1 MPNCVMRPPRPAIPV
16 TIGRRGAGIHA
27 TGDARFS
34 GAICSFSTL
43 GLYWTGGRTIM
54 RMVSGALA
62 AVVLAGL
69 GWSLPAQAQGL
80 PQGTYLSSCS
90 GARMEGDTLVARC
103 RTRDGGEQRSALSG
117 VNRCVGDIG
126 NSNGSL
132 RCNFGGRAQAVPAG
146 PGYREPGYR
155 EPGYGSERHERCGG
169 LRRESEELRIRLDRD
184 WNPMERARIES
195 HLREVH
201 EQEERCR

>member
-1 MPNCVMRPPRPAIPV
+1 MPNCVMATSAPAIPV

-27 TGDARFS
+27 TGNARFS
-34 GAICSFSTL
+34 GAICAFSTFTL
-43 GLYWTGGRTIM
+43 HWTCEWTIM
-54 RMVSGALA
+54 KMVSGALA

-103 RTRDGGEQRSALSG
+103 RTRDGGEARSALAG
-117 VNRCVGDIG
+117 VHRCVGDIG

-132 RCNFGGRAQAVPAG
+132 SCNFGGRAEIG
-146 PGYREPGYR
+146 PGPGNR
-155 EPGYGSERHERCGG
+155 LGERGYGSDRGERCGG
-169 LRRESEELRIRLDRD
+169 LHREAQELRGRLDREF
-184 WNPMERARIES
+184 NPMERARIEG
-195 HLREVH
+195 HLR
-201 EQEERCR
+201 

>member
-1 MPNCVMRPPRPAIPV
+1 MPNCVMATSAPAIPV

-27 TGDARFS
+27 TGNARFS
-34 GAICSFSTL
+34 GAICAFSTFTL
-43 GLYWTGGRTIM
+43 HWTCGRTIM
-54 RMVSGALA
+54 KMVSGVLA

-103 RTRDGGEQRSALSG
+103 RTRDGSEQRSALAG
-117 VNRCVGDIG
+117 VNRCAGDIG

-132 RCNFGGRAQAVPAG
+132 SCNFGGRTQAVPVG
-146 PGYREPGYR
+146 PGYR
-155 EPGYGSERHERCGG
+155 EPGYGSDRGERCGG
-169 LRRESEELRIRLDRD
+169 LRREAQELRARMDRE
-184 WNPMERARIES
+184 WNPMERARLES

>member
-1 MPNCVMRPPRPAIPV
+1 MK
-16 TIGRRGAGIHA
+16 
-27 TGDARFS
+27 
-34 GAICSFSTL
+34 
-43 GLYWTGGRTIM
+43 
-54 RMVSGALA
+54 MVSGALA

-103 RTRDGGEQRSALSG
+103 RTRDGAEQRSALAG

-132 RCNFGGRAQAVPAG
+132 QCNFGGGNQGRAQVG
-146 PGYREPGYR
+146 PEPRLGER
-155 EPGYGSERHERCGG
+155 GYGSDRGERCGG
-169 LRRESEELRIRLDRD
+169 LRREAQELRARMDRE

>member
-1 MPNCVMRPPRPAIPV
+1 
-16 TIGRRGAGIHA
+16 
-27 TGDARFS
+27 
-34 GAICSFSTL
+34 
-43 GLYWTGGRTIM
+43 M

-103 RTRDGGEQRSALSG
+103 RTRDGSEQRSALAG

-132 RCNFGGRAQAVPAG
+132 HCNFGPGRAQAVPAG
-146 PGYREPGYR
+146 PEPR
-155 EPGYGSERHERCGG
+155 EPGYGSERGERCGG
-169 LRRESEELRIRLDRD
+169 LRREAEGLRSRLDREF
-184 WNPMERARIES
+184 NPLERARIEGQ
-195 HLREVH
+195 LREVH
-201 EQEERCR
+201 EQQERCR

>member
-27 TGDARFS
+27 TGVARFS
-34 GAICSFSTL
+34 GAICSYSTL
-43 GLYWTGGRTIM
+43 ALWICGRTIM
-54 RMVSGALA
+54 KMVSGALA

-103 RTRDGGEQRSALSG
+103 RTRDGAEQRSALAG

-132 RCNFGGRAQAVPAG
+132 SCNFGGRAGAVPAG
-146 PGYREPGYR
+146 PGYREQ
-155 EPGYGSERHERCGG
+155 GYGSERGERCGG
-169 LRRESEELRIRLDRD
+169 LR
-184 WNPMERARIES
+184 
-195 HLREVH
+195 
-201 EQEERCR
+201 

>member
-1 MPNCVMRPPRPAIPV
+1 MK
-16 TIGRRGAGIHA
+16 
-27 TGDARFS
+27 
-34 GAICSFSTL
+34 
-43 GLYWTGGRTIM
+43 
-54 RMVSGALA
+54 MVSGVLA

-80 PQGTYLSSCS
+80 PQGTYLQSCS

-132 RCNFGGRAQAVPAG
+132 ACNFGGRAQAAPVG
-146 PGYREPGYR
+146 PGYR
-155 EPGYGSERHERCGG
+155 EPGYGSDRGERCGG
-169 LRRESEELRIRLDRD
+169 LRREAEGLRSRLDREF
-184 WNPMERARIES
+184 NPLERARIEGQ
-195 HLREVH
+195 LREVH

>member
-1 MPNCVMRPPRPAIPV
+1 
-16 TIGRRGAGIHA
+16 
-27 TGDARFS
+27 
-34 GAICSFSTL
+34 
-43 GLYWTGGRTIM
+43 M

-103 RTRDGGEQRSALSG
+103 RTRDGSEQRSALAG

-132 RCNFGGRAQAVPAG
+132 SCNFGGRAQAVPAG
-146 PGYREPGYR
+146 PGSR
-155 EPGYGSERHERCGG
+155 EPGYGSDRGERCGG
-169 LRRESEELRIRLDRD
+169 LRREAQELRARMDRE
-184 WNPMERARIES
+184 WNPMERARLES